1 VPGIWERAYED
12 TYKIEI
18 SDYPFWLLSSR
29 SMQFAWGANA
39 GIPMIKEVADNIAGH
54 GGVIINTGWAHEI
67 GIADGGQIEI
77 RSPIGVTT
85 GRAVLRQGIC
95 PDTLLMIGQFGHWK
109 TPYAKD
115 FDVPSMNSLV
125 PMLMATTDN
134 SGSSADVAKVSV
146 SKIDDKTVSPGL
158 WARLFS

>member
-1 VPGIWERAYED
+1 MPGIWERAYED

-67 GIADGGQIEI
+67 GIADGGQIACQDNQRYMEI
-77 RSPIGVTT
+77 
-85 GRAVLRQGIC
+85 
-95 PDTLLMIGQFGHWK
+95 
-109 TPYAKD
+109 
-115 FDVPSMNSLV
+115 
-125 PMLMATTDN
+125 
-134 SGSSADVAKVSV
+134 
-146 SKIDDKTVSPGL
+146 PGL
-158 WARLFS
+158 KTEMK

>member
-1 VPGIWERAYED
+1 MPGIWERAYED
-12 TYKIEI
+12 TYKIES

-95 PDTLLMIGQFGHWK
+95 PDTLLMIGQFG
-109 TPYAKD
+109 
-115 FDVPSMNSLV
+115 LV
-125 PMLMATTDN
+125 AMLPNTTRAMARE
-134 SGSSADVAKVSV
+134 VSV
-146 SKIDDKTVSPGL
+146 WYSMTESGMPGKIFAQQWGGIGWV
-158 WARLFS
+158 